1 MNRSPFF
8 SSVAY
13 FWNTS
18 LNFSV
23 VARLICACGP
33 FYWIE
38 KEKQRKRNETKKMR
52 KKLLWMTKWKRV
64 NKLYKEHSFKCFA
77 ELFCAAIIS
86 PSNEFRMHSL
96 RVLFLFFF
104 YQISK
109 GLHFN
114 RFNKWLEWSLNARF
128 LLQFSFRMLI
138 AHLICFSHNSK
149 ESIHLSFN
157 PLSSYCRQ

>member
-1 MNRSPFF
+1 MKSSVVMNRSPFF

-38 KEKQRKRNETKKMR
+38 KVKQRKRNETKKMR
-52 KKLLWMTKWKRV
+52 KWMTKWKRV
-64 NKLYKEHSFKCFA
+64 TKLYKAHSFKCFA

-104 YQISK
+104 SIKFLKDFISIDLTNDLN
-109 GLHFN
+109 GLWMQDFHCNFP
-114 RFNKWLEWSLNARF
+114 FECSL
-128 LLQFSFRMLI
+128 LI
-138 AHLICFSHNSK
+138 
-149 ESIHLSFN
+149 
-157 PLSSYCRQ
+157 